1 MPLPEGYTQQEFDSL
16 TPEEQASIGVE
27 LDDKGP
33 SETVDESQAAEA
45 LAAKETASAAAKV
58 AAEAEAKKAAD
69 AKVVADATAAE
80 AARVAEAAK
89 ATAATA
95 SAAAPAEGA
104 IADTQDPKPVVA
116 VIKADKIVSDD
127 DHAAAKAALA
137 KQFEDGEVTTAQ
149 FIDRSEE
156 LTRAKLQSDMATRS
170 VTSSEEAQWAARQ
183 DAFFSTPG
191 NEIIRDDPRVW
202 GAMQAQLETMYADP
216 KCKDYNDMQFLNE
229 AGREVRK
236 LFGLEAAPKDAA
248 AAVPAKKPAG
258 TDIEI
263 PKTLAGVPAAESN
276 TDGGNEFAALD
287 KLNGMEYEFAYA
299 KLTPDQKAKYLAM

>member
-1 MPLPEGYTQQEFDSL
+1 MPLPEGYTQEEFDSL
-16 TPEEQASIGVE
+16 TPDEKEAIGVE

-33 SETVDESQAAEA
+33 SVVVDDTQAAEA
-45 LAAKETASAAAKV
+45 LVAKETASAAAKV

-80 AARVAEAAK
+80 AAKVAEAAK

-95 SAAAPAEGA
+95 SAAAAEGA

-116 VIKADKIVSDD
+116 VIKADRIVSDD

-170 VTSSEEAQWAARQ
+170 VSSSEEAQWAARQ

-236 LFGLEAAPKDAA
+236 LFGLEAAPKAAA
-248 AAVPAKKPAG
+248 AAVVEKKPAG

-263 PKTLAGVPAAESN
+263 PKTLAGVPAADSN

>member
-80 AARVAEAAK
+80 AAKVAEAAK

-95 SAAAPAEGA
+95 SAAAPAAGSVP
-104 IADTQDPKPVVA
+104 DTQDPKPAVA
-116 VIKADKIVSDD
+116 VIKTDKIVTDEQ
-127 DHAAAKAALA
+127 HVAAKAALA
-137 KQFEDGEVTTAQ
+137 KQFEDGDVTTAQ
-149 FIDRSEE
+149 FIDQSEE
-156 LTRAKLQSDMATRS
+156 LTRAKLKSDIAVGS
-170 VTSSEEAQWAARQ
+170 VASSEEAQWAARQ

-191 NEIIRDDPRVW
+191 NEILRDDTRAW
-202 GAMQAQLETMYADP
+202 AALQAQLESMYADE
-216 KCKDYNDMQFLNE
+216 KFKDYSDMQFLNG

-236 LFGLEAAPKDAA
+236 LLGLDAAPKEVIAE
-248 AAVPAKKPAG
+248 VTAKKPAG
-258 TDIEI
+258 TAVDI
-263 PKTLAGVPAAESN
+263 PKTLSGVPAADTN

-287 KLNGMEYEFAYA
+287 KLNGMEYEMAYA
-299 KLTPDQKAKYLAM
+299 RLSKEQREKYLAL